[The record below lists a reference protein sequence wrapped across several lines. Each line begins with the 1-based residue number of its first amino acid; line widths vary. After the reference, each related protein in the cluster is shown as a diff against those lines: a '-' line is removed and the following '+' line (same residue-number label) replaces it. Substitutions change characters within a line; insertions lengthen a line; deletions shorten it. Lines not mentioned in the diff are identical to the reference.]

1 MSEIHSKKK
10 KQKDPNR
17 LTVCGESKV
26 EEGEISRLHDLI
38 RKDYLTLIDLIF
50 EMIIVY

>member
-1 MSEIHSKKK
+1 M
-10 KQKDPNR
+10 
-17 LTVCGESKV
+17 

-50 EMIIVY
+50 EMKRVKLVNNLYGSSMIDSIVVIGRRIEY